1 MELEI
6 HYTSNFSW
14 ENNLY
19 CGFWWEHGTS
29 LIFMED
35 VNGKLIYKWNV
46 YLMEKSATK
55 HLCTYIHI
63 IYIIFITYIY
73 AYICTYDLWGIF
85 NCTVWLLKG
94 NSSWAP
100 CPKGWSWL
108 CQVFWWDLPDMRLGI
123 KPIGWEIY
131 HKWRDL
137 DGFGAF
143 KVCFSK
149 EILGSKQPLGG
160 QHQDPDTLGDLASS
174 IGI

>member
-1 MELEI
+1 MHISVLMTYEEFLIALFDYWRAIPPELLAQRAGLG
-6 HYTSNFSW
+6 YARCFD
-14 ENNLY
+14 
-19 CGFWWEHGTS
+19 GT
-29 LIFMED
+29 FQ
-35 VNGKLIYKWNV
+35 
-46 YLMEKSATK
+46 
-55 HLCTYIHI
+55 
-63 IYIIFITYIY
+63 
-73 AYICTYDLWGIF
+73 IC
-85 NCTVWLLKG
+85 V
-94 NSSWAP
+94 
-100 CPKGWSWL
+100 
-108 CQVFWWDLPDMRLGI
+108 LGI